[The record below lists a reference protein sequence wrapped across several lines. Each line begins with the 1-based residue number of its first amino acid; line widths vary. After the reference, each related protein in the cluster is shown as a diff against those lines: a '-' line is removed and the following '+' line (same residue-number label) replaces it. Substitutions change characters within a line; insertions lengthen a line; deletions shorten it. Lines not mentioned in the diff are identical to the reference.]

1 MRVVLTLMAAAGG
14 ALPIA
19 AVIWGWLAIR
29 KDYENLVRDLTRID
43 EIIEAPEGTY
53 ESKDAAML
61 AVREP
66 QFNMGRLTYTHE
78 WAQRLILEQTMGDL
92 RGPAWLAGVG
102 VALGAAAGALSFWI

>member
-14 ALPIA
+14 ALPLA
-19 AVIWGWLAIR
+19 AVIWGWLSIR
-29 KDYENLVRDLTRID
+29 KDYKDLVRDLTKID
-43 EIIEAPEGTY
+43 EIIEASEGTY

-66 QFNMGRLTYTHE
+66 QFNLGRLTYTHE

-92 RGPAWLAGVG
+92 RGPAWLGGVG
-102 VALGAAAGALSFWI
+102 VVLGATSGALSFWI